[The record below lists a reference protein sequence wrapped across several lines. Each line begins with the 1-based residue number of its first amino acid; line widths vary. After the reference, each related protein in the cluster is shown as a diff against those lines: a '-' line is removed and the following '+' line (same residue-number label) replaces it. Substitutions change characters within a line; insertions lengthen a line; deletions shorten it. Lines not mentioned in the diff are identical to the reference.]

1 VHTRVR
7 SAGSRS
13 RISRSLVLLLIV
25 AIHAALLLLASRS
38 VMRTKTS
45 SDLSLVFLAVPDS
58 ARALAPAAAVPA
70 APRKPPPGSHDTQL
84 VIVPAPQSPS
94 ADSPRAP
101 IDWNAE
107 AELAVKQHA
116 QMAVM
121 PQPRALDKHGAG
133 ADFNGGLG
141 PDGKPKPE
149 FAWDR
154 SHTQRVE
161 SMEGGGILIHIND
174 RCTLVLFPLPFVG
187 CGIGKKPASGD
198 LFEHMREAPADGR

>member
-1 VHTRVR
+1 
-7 SAGSRS
+7 
-13 RISRSLVLLLIV
+13 LLIV

-38 VMRTKTS
+38 VTRIKTN
-45 SDLSLVFLAVPDS
+45 SDVSFVLLALPDS
-58 ARALAPAAAVPA
+58 VRALAQTAALPA
-70 APRKPPPGSHDTQL
+70 APRKAPPRSHDTQL
-84 VIVPAPQSPS
+84 VIVPAPQSSP
-94 ADSPRAP
+94 ADSPRTP

-107 AELAVKQHA
+107 AALAVKQHA
-116 QMAVM
+116 QMALA
-121 PQPRALDKHGAG
+121 PPPRALDKHGAG

-154 SHTQRVE
+154 SHTHRVE
-161 SMEGGGILIHIND
+161 TMQGGGILIHIND

-198 LFEHMREAPADGR
+198 LFEHMRDAPADGR